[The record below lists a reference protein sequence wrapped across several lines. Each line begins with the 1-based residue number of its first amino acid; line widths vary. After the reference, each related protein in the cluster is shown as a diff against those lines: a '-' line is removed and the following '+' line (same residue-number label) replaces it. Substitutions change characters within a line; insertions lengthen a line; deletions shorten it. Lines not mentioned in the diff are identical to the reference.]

1 MHMNNFNVN
10 VQVEEVGTYL
20 TVIANLMYK
29 EWFDGWCKECED
41 NFFKALM
48 SLLEYKQQTNYT
60 LYLGAVK
67 DAYENASA
75 DMMEY
80 MRMIDINNDNELL
93 IYLNGFERGLK
104 G

>member
-1 MHMNNFNVN
+1 MHMNNFDVN
-10 VQVEEVGTYL
+10 VQVEEMGTYL
-20 TVIANLMYK
+20 TTIANLMYK
-29 EWFDGWCKECED
+29 EWFKACED

-67 DAYENASA
+67 DAYENASV

-80 MRMIDINNDNELL
+80 MHMIDINNDNELL